1 MFIVSFNMLAINNT
15 TKQLINPRKIQ
26 ALAGK
31 FWRVYKLADSEVSL
45 ALVGPAAIRRL
56 NRKYRGI
63 DKATD
68 VLSFPAEP
76 AKDAKAVAKYL
87 GEIIINLAET
97 KKLSKYREMFEEI
110 GMEEFAV
117 LSCQSDLSQKKR
129 HAIENYLFYFLLVHG
144 LLHLLGY
151 DDRNEKSSKEMLK
164 IGQSFLARNLP

>member
-1 MFIVSFNMLAINNT
+1 MLSINNT
-15 TKQLINPRKIQ
+15 TKQAINSQKIQ

-31 FWRVYKLADSEVSL
+31 FWRVYKLADREVSL

-68 VLSFPAEP
+68 VLSFPAGPIRGENT
-76 AKDAKAVAKYL
+76 KYL
-87 GEIIINLAET
+87 GEIIINLTET